1 MWYNIFVMAIFHA
14 EALWDNTE
22 LSKAQALVKM
32 QSMNIGGHNGIEL
45 EDTETQFGSCF
56 Q

>member
-1 MWYNIFVMAIFHA
+1 MRNDVLVVPVLHA

-22 LSKAQALVKM
+22 LSKAQSLIQVQGM
-32 QSMNIGGHNGIEL
+32 EIGDHNGIEL
-45 EDTETQFGSCF
+45 EDAETKPGTCF